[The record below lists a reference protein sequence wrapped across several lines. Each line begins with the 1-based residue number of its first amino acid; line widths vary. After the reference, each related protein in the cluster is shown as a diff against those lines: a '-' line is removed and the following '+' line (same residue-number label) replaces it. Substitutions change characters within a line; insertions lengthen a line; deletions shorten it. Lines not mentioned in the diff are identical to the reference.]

1 MTLKL
6 QNSFFAKPFRKERVS
21 ANVIFCSSGLDSLDA
36 SLAIPH
42 VPEDFKNFCSALGW
56 GHPDP
61 EAQKSCIYW
70 ASQAEEIEFH
80 SPYYRWQDEMKADEF
95 LSQYKSVVKEDA
107 VHVIWMQTNLEAR
120 RFTVS
125 LQQQGLGQFY
135 ICINPLNDGSGL
147 YRIKVICSTTIQ
159 DDSVRVTHDPF
170 ANTWLII
177 LR

>member
-1 MTLKL
+1 M
-6 QNSFFAKPFRKERVS
+6 S

-42 VPEDFKNFCSALGW
+42 VPEDFKHFCSALGW
-56 GHPDP
+56 GHPNP
-61 EAQKSCIYW
+61 AAQKSFVYW
-70 ASQAEEIEFH
+70 SSQTEEIEFH
-80 SPYYRWQDEMKADEF
+80 SPYYQWGDEMNTDEF
-95 LSQYKSVVKEDA
+95 LSRYKSTIKEDA

-135 ICINPLNDGSGL
+135 IFINPLNDGSGL

-159 DDSVRVTHDPF
+159 DESVRITYGRSS
-170 ANTWLII
+170 NMWLIK